1 MSDGKPTR
9 DDVLKVAA
17 GVDWAEEYCRIPD
30 KLQRDIPN
38 ELCAVLK
45 GKGLSLRQAELLLDI
60 TKALLGKTKV

>member
-1 MSDGKPTR
+1 MNDKKATR
-9 DDVLKVAA
+9 AEVLEYAA
-17 GVDWAEEYCRIPD
+17 AVDWISEYCRIPD
-30 KLQRDIPN
+30 KLRRDIPN